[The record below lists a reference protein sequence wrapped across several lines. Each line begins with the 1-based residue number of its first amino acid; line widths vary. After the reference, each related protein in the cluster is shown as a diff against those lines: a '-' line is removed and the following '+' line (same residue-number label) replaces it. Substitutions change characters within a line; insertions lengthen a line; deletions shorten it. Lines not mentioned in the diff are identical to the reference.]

1 MATTRASRRTGR
13 GQEGDRGGFL
23 DTVERVGNRIPHPFW
38 LFLGLALVVVV
49 LSAALSPL
57 GISVEVPGEEEPVG
71 IENLLTVENL
81 RRMVVESITNFT
93 GFPPLG
99 IVLVVMLGVAV
110 AEGSGMIMAAV
121 RLVITK
127 ISGRWLTFAIA
138 LTGITGSIASD
149 AITVIL
155 PPLAAMAYLAVGRS
169 PLVGIGLGFA
179 SVSAG
184 FNASLV
190 INATDP
196 LLAGITT
203 TGAQIIDED
212 YVVSPL
218 ANIYFTIPS
227 SVVLALLLTAVFERI
242 VAPRMEQVTVDADGG
257 AGTGRAEDREDHG
270 DGGDGGDG
278 GDDARADDKGGPDG
292 KAEFDSLEEAEL
304 SGAEKKGLRAAAVA
318 GVLFLLAVAGLT
330 AIPGSPLRGE
340 DGEILTGPAIMSVSI
355 LIALLFVAMGVA
367 YGLTA
372 RTITS
377 WADVPTFMTKGMAD
391 LAPVLVLFFAAAQ
404 FIAWFDWSNMGTVL
418 AVAGSDLI
426 RSLGVPTLV
435 VLLLLVLLTY
445 LLNLFITSGSAQWT
459 LMAPVVVPALMLLEI
474 SPEVAQMAFRIGDS
488 ASNIITPLN
497 VYFALMLTYLH
508 RYKKDAGI
516 GTLMAMTLPASV
528 AILLGWT
535 AFFVLWYAVG
545 LPLGPG
551 VPVR

>member
-1 MATTRASRRTGR
+1 MATTRAGKSSGQDRGR
-13 GQEGDRGGFL
+13 GSGIL
-23 DTVERVGNRIPHPFW
+23 DTIERVGNRIPHPFW
-38 LFLGLALVVVV
+38 LFIGLALLVVV
-49 LSAALSPL
+49 LSAVLSRT
-57 GISVEVPGEEEPVG
+57 GISVQVPGEDAPTQ

-81 RRMVVESITNFT
+81 RRMIEESITNFT
-93 GFPPLG
+93 SFPPLG

-110 AEGSGMIMAAV
+110 AEGSGMITAAV
-121 RLVITK
+121 RLVVTK
-127 ISGRWLTFAIA
+127 VSGRWLTFGIA

-169 PLVGIGLGFA
+169 PLVGIGVGFA

-203 TGAQIIDED
+203 TGAQLIDED

-218 ANIYFTIPS
+218 SNIYLTVIS
-227 SVVLALLLTAVFERI
+227 SFVIAAIITVVFEKL
-242 VAPRMEQVTVDADGG
+242 VEPRMQGIPLDADEKDP
-257 AGTGRAEDREDHG
+257 AEAKTAEDSPNTENSPDPG
-270 DGGDGGDG
+270 DS
-278 GDDARADDKGGPDG
+278 AEEADDFG
-292 KAEFDSLEEAEL
+292 SLEDAQL
-304 SGAEKKGLRAAAVA
+304 DPVEKKGLRNGLIA
-318 GVLFLLAVAGLT
+318 GLVFLLALAGAT

-340 DGEILTGPAIMSVSI
+340 EGEILTGPALMSVSI
-355 LIALLFVAMGVA
+355 LIAALFVAAGLA

-377 WADVPTFMTKGMAD
+377 WADVPTFMTKGMKD

-418 AVAGSDLI
+418 SVAGSDLI
-426 RSLGVPTLV
+426 QSLGVPTLV
-435 VLLLLVLLTY
+435 VLLLLILMTY
-445 LLNLFITSGSAQWT
+445 LLNFFITSGSAQWT

-474 SPEVAQMAFRIGDS
+474 SPEVAQMAYRIGDS

-497 VYFALMLTYLH
+497 VYFALMLTYLQ

-516 GTLMAMTLPASV
+516 GTLMSMTLPASI

-535 AFFVLWYAVG
+535 AFFVLWYLVG